1 MDDFYDCK
9 EGLPSFKQLF
19 KLIYQKAPIMNDIQ
33 SELKNRILYFDGGIG
48 TSFQKMKLTEED
60 FRGERFKD
68 HPKKLKGNHDFLTL
82 SSPDKVKKMH
92 REFLEAGSDI
102 ISTNTF
108 SGTRVSQ
115 ADFACEEYT
124 YEINKQSAILA
135 REVANE
141 FDRPIWIAGS
151 MGPTTKITSIS
162 PDVNDPGHRD
172 ISFDQL
178 REDFEEQITALM
190 DGGVD
195 LLLMETFIDTLNLKA
210 AIKAADNVF
219 KKRGQR
225 LPLILSATIT
235 DKSGRTLSGQTIEAF
250 WNSVRHAKPLAVGM
264 NCAFG
269 ANELK
274 PYIRDLSN
282 IADCYISC
290 YPNAGLPNPLSETG
304 YDETPDHTGNAILDM
319 VNEGYVNLVGGCCGT
334 TPGHIKAIIEKTREK
349 PPRTIVSPSKKMR
362 LSGLEP
368 VNIDVIENSQSF
380 IMVGERTNVM
390 GSPKFKKLIKEERYE
405 EALDIARQQ
414 VESGAN
420 IVDINF
426 DEGMI
431 DGEKAMEKFLR
442 LVGSE
447 PDIAKAPI
455 MIDSSK
461 WSVLEIGLKNVQGKG
476 IVNSISLKEGEE
488 VFKQQAELIKT
499 YGAAV
504 VVMAFDEKGQA
515 ANKDDKVRIC
525 QRAYK
530 ILTEEVNFPP
540 EDIIFDPNVLTVATG
555 IEEHNSYGI
564 DFIEAVREIKK
575 TCPLA
580 KTSGGISNV
589 SFSFRGNNVVREA
602 MHSVFLY
609 HATRAGLDMGIVNAG
624 MLTVYE
630 QIPKDLLTL
639 VEDVILNRREDATEK
654 LLEKAGEFKGEKG
667 QAFQQDLSWRKG
679 SYADR
684 IKHALIHGIT
694 EYVDQ
699 DTEEARS
706 DLKRPLLVIEGPLM
720 AGMKEVGDLFGAGK
734 MFLPQVVKS
743 ARVMKKAVAY
753 LQPFMEEEKRGAD
766 PQKQKTFV
774 IATVKGDV
782 HDIGKNIVAV
792 VLACNGYKVIDLGVM
807 VSCEEII
814 QAAKDH
820 DADIIGMSGLI
831 TPSLDEM
838 ITNAREMEKQGIK
851 TPLLFGG
858 ATTSRIHTAVK
869 IDPEYNSLVAH
880 VSDASLVVEACNR
893 ILAPETKESA
903 KDDYKNNYFK
913 LRENYLN
920 KKSEKD
926 NLVPFD
932 YSNTNNWIRKNPNP
946 TPLPQKLGVFEES
959 VDVAT
964 LVPYIDWSPFFW
976 AWQMKGVYPKIFESD
991 KYGQEAKKLHND
1003 ALKMIEHI
1011 KTDGRI
1017 QPKGVFGLWPAY
1029 RSTNDVVVL
1038 DPNNKKKTI
1047 ATLHFLRQQVKKKE
1061 ETPHFCL
1068 SDFVAGESSGVQD
1081 SIGAFA
1087 VTAGPQ
1093 VEDLA
1098 KEFEAKNDD
1107 YSSIMMKAVGDR
1119 LAEAFAEYLHEKVR
1133 KEFYGIEENF
1143 SKEDLIKEAYQGI
1156 RPAIGYPSCPDHT
1169 EKQTIWDL
1177 MDVQQRIGAEL
1188 TETYAMNPPSSVS
1201 GYYFLHPDAKY
1212 FHVGKIDQD
1221 QVEDYAQR
1229 KDMERTHIEKW
1240 LSTHLAY

>member
-1 MDDFYDCK
+1 
-9 EGLPSFKQLF
+9 
-19 KLIYQKAPIMNDIQ
+19 MNDIK
-33 SELKNRILYFDGGIG
+33 SELNNRILYFDGGIG
-48 TSFQKMKLTEED
+48 TSFQKMKLGEED

-68 HPKKLKGNHDFLTL
+68 HPSKLMGNNDFLTL
-82 SSPDKVKKMH
+82 SSPELVKKMH

-108 SGTRVSQ
+108 SATRVSQ
-115 ADFACEEYT
+115 ADFKCEAYT
-124 YEINKQSAILA
+124 YELNKTAAQLA
-135 REVANE
+135 KEVAKE
-141 FDRPIWIAGS
+141 FNRPIWVAGS

-178 REDFEEQITALM
+178 CSDFEEQIEALM

-219 KKRGQR
+219 EKKNKT

-274 PYIRDLSN
+274 PYIRELSDL
-282 IADCYISC
+282 ADCYVSC
-290 YPNAGLPNPLSETG
+290 YPNAGLPNPLSDTG
-304 YDETPDHTGNAILDM
+304 YDETPEHTSKALLDM
-319 VNEGYVNLVGGCCGT
+319 VDEGYVNLIGGCCGT
-334 TPGHIKAIIEKTREK
+334 TPEHIQAIREKTKEK
-349 PPRTIVSPSKKMR
+349 SPRTLVSPRKKMR

-368 VNIDVIENSQSF
+368 VNIDVIENSQTF

-390 GSPKFKKLIKEERYE
+390 GSPKFKKLIKEERFE

-414 VESGAN
+414 VENGAN
-420 IVDINF
+420 IIDINF

-431 DGEKAMEKFLR
+431 DGVKAMEQFLR

-447 PDIAKAPI
+447 PDISKVPI

-461 WSVLEIGLKNVQGKG
+461 WEVLEIGLKNTQGKS

-488 VFKQQAELIKT
+488 VFKKQAAIIQS

-515 ANKDDKVRIC
+515 ASKDDKIRIC
-525 QRAYK
+525 KRAYK
-530 ILTEEVNFPP
+530 ILTEEVDFPP

-555 IEEHNSYGI
+555 MEEHNSYGL

-575 TCPLA
+575 QCPLA

-624 MLTVYE
+624 MLAVYE
-630 QIPKDLLTL
+630 DIPKELLTL
-639 VEDVILNRREDATEK
+639 VEDVILNRREDATER
-654 LLEKAGEFKGEKG
+654 LLDRAAEFKGEKG
-667 QAFQQDLSWRKG
+667 QVSKQDLKWREG
-679 SYADR
+679 NYAAR

-699 DTEEARS
+699 DTEEARQ
-706 DLKRPLLVIEGPLM
+706 DLERPLHVIEGPLM

-753 LQPFMEEEKRGAD
+753 LQPYMEKEKKNVEAQRV
-766 PQKQKTFV
+766 FV

-782 HDIGKNIVAV
+782 HDIGKNIVSV
-792 VLACNGYKVIDLGVM
+792 VLACNGYKVVDLGVM

-814 QAAKDH
+814 EAAKENK
-820 DADIIGMSGLI
+820 ADIIGMSGLI

-838 ITNAREMEKQGIK
+838 IMNAREMEKQGIS
-851 TPLLFGG
+851 TPLLVGG

-869 IDPEYNSLVAH
+869 IDPEYNNLVAH
-880 VSDASLVVEACNR
+880 VSDASLVVEVCNK
-893 ILAPETKESA
+893 ILGPETKEGA
-903 KDDYKNNYFK
+903 QKDYKENYLK

-926 NLVPFD
+926 KLVPYD
-932 YSNTNNWIRKNPNP
+932 YANTNNWIRKNPNP
-946 TPLPQKLGVFEES
+946 TPFPKKLGVFQEEA
-959 VDVAT
+959 DVET
-964 LVPYIDWSPFFW
+964 LIPYIDWSPFFW
-976 AWQMKGVYPKIFESD
+976 AWQMKGIYPKIFESK
-991 KYGQEAKKLHND
+991 KYGKEAKKLFDD
-1003 ALKMIEHI
+1003 AQEMLETI
-1011 KTDGRI
+1011 KKDGRI
-1017 QPKGVFGLWPAY
+1017 KPKGVFGLWPAC
-1029 RSTNDVVVL
+1029 RRTNDVVL
-1038 DPNNKKKTI
+1038 FDPENMKKEIGTI
-1047 ATLHFLRQQVKKKE
+1047 NFLRQQVKKKE
-1061 ETPHFCL
+1061 GTPHFCL
-1068 SDFVAGESSGVQD
+1068 ADFVAGESSGVQD

-1087 VTAGPQ
+1087 VTAGAE
-1093 VEDLA
+1093 VDEMA
-1098 KEFEAKNDD
+1098 KEYEAKNDD

-1119 LAEAFAEYLHEKVR
+1119 LAEAFAEHLHEKVR
-1133 KEFYGIEENF
+1133 KEFYGIEESFTN
-1143 SKEDLIKEAYQGI
+1143 EELIKENYQGI
-1156 RPAIGYPSCPDHT
+1156 RPAMGYPSCPDHT
-1169 EKQTIWDL
+1169 EKQIIWDL
-1177 MDVQQRIGAEL
+1177 MDVEKKTGVSL

-1201 GYYFLHPDAKY
+1201 GYYLLHPEAKY
-1212 FHVGKIDQD
+1212 FHVGKIDKD
-1221 QVEDYAQR
+1221 QVEDYAER
-1229 KDMERTHIEKW
+1229 KGVSAEYIEKW
-1240 LSTHLAY
+1240 LATNLVY